1 VKVKL
6 YGIPGSHPVMSARL
20 MLDYKGIPYD
30 RRDLFP
36 VASRGLVR
44 VLGFKGNRV
53 PALKIDGRRVQG
65 THDVARE
72 LEAVQ
77 PDPPLFPADQAQR
90 AKVEE
95 AEAWGDPFQQVPR
108 GIIWWALKKEPDA
121 QRSFLD
127 DAKLPIPMPTGML
140 IKTSGPVIWGAR
152 RLNDSYEETVRAH
165 IAQIPESLDRI
176 DGWIAEGVLG
186 GTQPNAAD
194 FQIAPS
200 VRLLM
205 TFDDLRPAIE
215 NRPAGQ
221 HAQRFLPEAPGRI
234 PPVFPSEWLA
244 PLRVGSPT

>member
-6 YGIPGSHPVMSARL
+6 YGVPGSHPVKAAEL
-20 MLDYKGIPYD
+20 MLDHKGIPYK

-36 VASRGLVR
+36 VASRWLTR
-44 VLGFKGNRV
+44 LLGFKGNRV
-53 PALKIDGRRVQG
+53 PAMKIDGRRVQG

-77 PDPPLFPADQAQR
+77 PDPPLFPADPAQR
-90 AKVEE
+90 GAVEE
-95 AEAWGDPFQQVPR
+95 AEAWSDPFQQVPR
-108 GIIWWALKKEPDA
+108 GIIWWALKKEPGS
-121 QRSFLD
+121 QRSFLE
-127 DAKLPIPMPTGML
+127 DAKLGVPLPTGML
-140 IKTSGPVIWGAR
+140 IKTSGPILWGAGR
-152 RLNDSYEETVRAH
+152 MNDSYDETVKAH
-165 IAQIPESLDRI
+165 IAEIPAALDRI

-186 GTQPNAAD
+186 GAQPNAAD

-221 HAQRFLPEAPGRI
+221 HAQRFLPEAPGHI
-234 PPVFPSEWLA
+234 PPVFPAEWLE
-244 PLRVGSPT
+244 PLRAGSPT